1 MKPAAIAAAYSDWKL
16 VKTRGVVQIV
26 LEIPL
31 HDTAHALDVLGGMP
45 DVSKERWFA
54 IAALKDQ
61 KGVAQQP
68 SDAKPQPVLDKPQA
82 GAKRDWREMPPSQ
95 QAALRCNSVM
105 FTAFLKEERADDW
118 HEAGADPAECVR
130 LICSVAS
137 RSLLNTEH
145 RARVVWKQLDDQF
158 QAWERVG
165 A

>member
-82 GAKRDWREMPPSQ
+82 GAKRWQDMLPAQ
-95 QAALRCNSVM
+95 QAGIRCEEQ
-105 FTAFLKEERADDW
+105 AFKQFLFDEHHHNFVES
-118 HEAGADPAECVR
+118 GAITAECVR
-130 LICSVAS
+130 LICGVES
-137 RSLLNTEH
+137 RAELNTNQK
-145 RARVVWKQLDDQF
+145 ARVIWHQLNDQF
-158 QAWERVG
+158 QAWMRIG